1 MRSSALFHHKRH
13 LYCHHHDD
21 ILITSALT
29 SGGGSRPW
37 PPWRAARSS
46 ARRSTGQA
54 SPCLGDDVHDDG
66 LGHVVLMFMMVV

>member
-1 MRSSALFHHKRH
+1 M
-13 LYCHHHDD
+13 
-21 ILITSALT
+21 LIIGALT

-37 PPWRAARSS
+37 QPWRAARSS

-66 LGHVVLMFMMVV
+66 LGQVVMMVMMVV